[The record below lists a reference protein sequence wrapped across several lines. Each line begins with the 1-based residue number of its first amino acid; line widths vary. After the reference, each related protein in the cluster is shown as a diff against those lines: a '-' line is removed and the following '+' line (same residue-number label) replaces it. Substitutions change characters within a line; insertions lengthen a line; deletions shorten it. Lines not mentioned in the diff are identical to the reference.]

1 MHVLLFDTETNGL
14 PKRFGAPIHA
24 LDNWPNILSIAWQI
38 WDMNATDSSQTFVE
52 KRNYFLN
59 PPPTLVWNA
68 EAEKIHGLRRDF
80 LETEGHD
87 IRVVL
92 DEFMRAASACQL
104 IVAHNLQ
111 FDKSVLLAEMLR
123 QNPKMVMNWWPRFE
137 YCTCNNTKALC
148 KLPPSVKLRPNPS
161 DPYKMPKLVELW
173 KFLYGGD
180 ATFSF
185 HSAEGDTECLVQ
197 IFRELLHRNVLD
209 LGLWERSLRV

>member
-1 MHVLLFDTETNGL
+1 MYVLLFDTETNGL
-14 PKRFGAPIHA
+14 PKRFGAPIH
-24 LDNWPNILSIAWQI
+24 DVKNWPAILSIAWQI
-38 WDMNATDSSQTFVE
+38 WNMNPDDGSQTFVE
-52 KRNYFLN
+52 KRNYFLK
-59 PPPTLVWNA
+59 PTPGIVWDA
-68 EAEKIHGLRRDF
+68 EAEKIHGIHIDF

-87 IRVVL
+87 VSLVL
-92 DEFMRAASACQL
+92 DDFKRAASQSQL

-123 QNPKMVMNWWPRFE
+123 HDPKMVMNWWPRFE

-148 KLPPSVKLRPNPS
+148 KLPSVKRNPNPS

-180 ATFSF
+180 AEFSF

-197 IFRELLHRNVLD
+197 IFQELLRRKVLD
-209 LGLWERSLRV
+209 LGVWERSLRV